1 MKIKLK
7 NYLIQMDSTNDIIK
21 ESNYILREIKQI
33 RGKKNISKE
42 NIEIIEDLAE
52 IHEIKDLKQKPKSNS
67 ILEQSNIPNK
77 KTALEVRLEGNSN
90 DINDE
95 EEIEEPILENENINN
110 IIEGIFTKIENNA
123 NFSEDEELLINFKNL
138 NNDEKNEV
146 IEGIKIKIN
155 NEEQENKFND
165 LLKIL
170 S

>member
-1 MKIKLK
+1 ME
-7 NYLIQMDSTNDIIK
+7 STNDIIK

-42 NIEIIEDLAE
+42 NIEIIEYLAE

-110 IIEGIFTKIENNA
+110 IIEGIFAKIENNA

>member
-1 MKIKLK
+1 
-7 NYLIQMDSTNDIIK
+7 MDSTNDIIK

-138 NNDEKNEV
+138 NKKEKNEV